1 MKRKFINTLPNMV
14 TKELRARIIDAVQRG
29 ICSPQDIANFA
40 LSLATDSERR
50 EVKHG

>member
-1 MKRKFINTLPNMV
+1 MKRKFINTAPHLV
-14 TKELRARIIDAVQRG
+14 TRDLRARIIEAVQNG
-29 ICSPQDIANFA
+29 ACSPRDIANFA